1 MYVYKL
7 PGQNPAGA
15 RAMHPPPWFSLTADT
30 EDELHPL
37 AEMIGLY
44 RHFYRPRSPAGP
56 LEPAA
61 VGHYDVNE
69 AERLRAIALGARSIS
84 ARKLARMR
92 RQQAQQVPGQ
102 QPPDDWRPPDR

>member
-7 PGQNPAGA
+7 PGQTPGGA
-15 RAMHPPPWFSLTADT
+15 RAMTPPPWFSLTADT

-44 RHFYRPRSPAGP
+44 RHFYRPRQPDELFRP
-56 LEPAA
+56 RA

-84 ARKLARMR
+84 ARRWTRMQ
-92 RQQAQQVPGQ
+92 RQQARQAPRPGQ
-102 QPPDDWRPPDR
+102 DPRQPGG

>member
-15 RAMHPPPWFSLTADT
+15 RAMTPPPWFSLTADT
-30 EDELHPL
+30 EEELHPL
-37 AEMIGLY
+37 ADLIGLY
-44 RHFYRPRSPAGP
+44 RHFYRPSPPAEP
-56 LEPAA
+56 LRPRP

-84 ARKLARMR
+84 ARKWARMQ
-92 RQQAQQVPGQ
+92 RQRAQQFQRQPGG
-102 QPPDDWRPPDR
+102 

>member
-1 MYVYKL
+1 VTVYVYKL

-30 EDELHPL
+30 EEELHPL

-44 RHFYRPRSPAGP
+44 RHFYRPAPPPGP
-56 LEPAA
+56 LQPPA

-84 ARKLARMR
+84 ARKWARMLKER
-92 RQQAQQVPGQ
+92 AR
-102 QPPDDWRPPDR
+102 